1 MRLLR
6 RPKAAPAVE
15 AEAAEVVE
23 PVEGRRVLLRRPGL
37 PFIVNWTAILVILAL
52 IIVTVFSLLLIQ
64 GLLPAQVVT
73 WWPLSV
79 AVLAALWFL
88 VSLVRRQSRG
98 LLASTALF
106 GLSVSMLLAAQ
117 GVASLQATFVGV
129 TFIAIGTGIVLRGLL
144 LRHQPI
150 GY

>member
-1 MRLLR
+1 MRLFR
-6 RPKAAPAVE
+6 RRKASA
-15 AEAAEVVE
+15 AEETETAEVVE

-37 PFIVNWTAILVILAL
+37 PFIVNWPAVLAILAL
-52 IIVTVFSLLLIQ
+52 IIVTVFALLLLQ
-64 GLLPAQVVT
+64 GLLPPQIVT

-79 AVLAALWFL
+79 AVLAALWF
-88 VSLVRRQSRG
+88 VASLGRRQARG
-98 LLASTALF
+98 LLGSTALI

-150 GY
+150 GN